1 MKLHELTNHIIT
13 FFVLPDDVISF
24 DGLLLYNRL
33 QEDTLEYRDL
43 YNLVQEYNILWE
55 GSGDYKPDYGTIV
68 NLVRTESINKG
79 TTFFVNILEIPSK
92 ERNVHTEHCCFA
104 HGCKYNEQDC
114 PVVNMQ
120 QLQSAHCEQCG
131 KSEKF
136 VLKTLEDFY
145 ADAEIRKYESQIKT
159 LNEEI
164 ASLTDSRV
172 RVQLLLEEA
181 RRVRCQSKTQS

>member
-43 YNLVQEYNILWE
+43 YNLVQDYNILWE

-92 ERNVHTEHCCFA
+92 ERNVHTEHCCFT
-104 HGCKYNEQDC
+104 HGCKYGEQDC
-114 PVVNMQ
+114 PVANMK
-120 QLQSAHCEQCG
+120 QLQSTPCEQCG

-145 ADAEIRKYESQIKT
+145 ADAEIRKYESQIKK
-159 LNEEI
+159 LDEEI

-172 RVQLLLEEA
+172 RLQLLLEEA